1 MDVRVY
7 KGGDLLRSVF
17 KILIVILIVML
28 AGIYTDKSMNE
39 RKEEVPPVPPPVSS
53 GQVEPAKE
61 IETEKTPE
69 SGAGSFIGKPAET
82 LLTLYGRPVRKE
94 PSAYGYDWWVYH
106 MGNAYFLAGVEKN
119 RIVTIYATGNMD
131 TEPFTLGISSSEIF
145 RSRYPET
152 EIIVNANDSY
162 YRFELS
168 EEDLNLRPIIPI
180 GNFYAQLYIDQLS
193 GTLSAVRFMTKDV
206 LLKMKPYELVYQGT
220 LPETPSPGRSEWI
233 HIERGSEQQIYE
245 ITNVMRSRFGLSTLE
260 WNTEV
265 AAVAKSHS
273 KDMFSKGYFDHESP
287 QFGSLEDRLK
297 RADVTYST
305 AGENIAANYVDAAA
319 AVEGWLNSKEHR
331 EVMLSESFS
340 TLGAGAYRKH
350 YTQNFTEE

>member
-1 MDVRVY
+1 MDVPVY
-7 KGGDLLRSVF
+7 KGGDFLRSVF
-17 KILIVILIVML
+17 KILIIFLIMML

-39 RKEEVPPVPPPVSS
+39 RKEETTPVPPSVNS
-53 GQVEPAKE
+53 GRVEPAE
-61 IETEKTPE
+61 ETKTETTPN
-69 SGAGSFIGKPAET
+69 SGAGSFIGESAEK
-82 LLTLYGRPVRKE
+82 LLTLYGPPVRKE

-106 MGNAYFLAGVEKN
+106 TGNAYFLAGVENN

-131 TEPFTLGISSSEIF
+131 TEPFTLGISSNEIF

-152 EIIVNANDSY
+152 EIVVNANDSY

-168 EEDLNLRPIIPI
+168 EEDLNLRPIVPI
-180 GNFYAQLYIDQLS
+180 GNFYAQLYIDQFS

-206 LLKMKPYELVYQGT
+206 LLKMRPYELVYQGT
-220 LPETPSPGRSEWI
+220 LPEVPSPGRSAWV

-245 ITNVMRSRFGLSTLE
+245 ITNVMRSRFGLSLLE
-260 WNTEV
+260 WNTGA

-273 KDMFSKGYFDHESP
+273 KDMFSAGYFDHESP
-287 QFGSLEDRLK
+287 QFGGLEDRLR
-297 RADVTYST
+297 RADVMYGA

-319 AVEGWLNSKEHR
+319 AMEGWLNSKEHR

-340 TLGAGAYRKH
+340 TLGTGAYRKH